1 MAHGLTVGLTLA
13 VALVL
18 GVGAVAAEPEHEHGG
33 GSPQA
38 AAHRAETYRG
48 PHGYERVTEP
58 QGWNA
63 RPRTIERTT
72 YQHNYQAARTYRIGP
87 YHGPAGWTPHRWAY
101 GQMLPRTYWT
111 PQYILSDYW
120 LFGLEV
126 PPVEYEWV
134 RVGADAILVNTV
146 TGEILQ
152 IEYGVF
158 A

>member
-1 MAHGLTVGLTLA
+1 MAHGLTVGLSLA

-18 GVGAVAAEPEHEHGG
+18 GVGAAAAEPEHEHGG

-38 AAHRAETYRG
+38 AVRRIEPNPG

-72 YQHNYQAARTYRIGP
+72 YQHNFQAARTYRIGP

-101 GQMLPRTYWT
+101 GQILPPIYWA

-126 PPVEYEWV
+126 PPAEYEWV

-152 IEYGVF
+152 VDYGVF